1 MKRFLTLLLSV
12 LVLLTAIPATSVVAF
27 ANEIDDVISAAKTEL
42 NSSESTTTNE
52 QVNFETINIE
62 AGRPQYFASSN
73 NEIVLPQAT
82 QITRAE
88 WLHNL
93 VVVFEMTV
101 ESESLPDNYFTDLE
115 STHKYYEDI
124 LLAVEFFLGLTL
136 LIMSSILTG
145 WSFFAAVTAV
155 WAPLIVW
162 QLVKLKKAK
171 VDKDKRKAK
180 ILMALIMLL
189 PTVATFGGIFWIGH
203 KYF

>member
-1 MKRFLTLLLSV
+1 MKKTL
-12 LVLLTAIPATSVVAF
+12 
-27 ANEIDDVISAAKTEL
+27 
-42 NSSESTTTNE
+42 
-52 QVNFETINIE
+52 
-62 AGRPQYFASSN
+62 YF
-73 NEIVLPQAT
+73 
-82 QITRAE
+82 
-88 WLHNL
+88 
-93 VVVFEMTV
+93 
-101 ESESLPDNYFTDLE
+101 
-115 STHKYYEDI
+115 I
-124 LLAVEFFLGLTL
+124 LLAVEFLLGLTL

>member
-1 MKRFLTLLLSV
+1 MKKTL
-12 LVLLTAIPATSVVAF
+12 
-27 ANEIDDVISAAKTEL
+27 
-42 NSSESTTTNE
+42 
-52 QVNFETINIE
+52 
-62 AGRPQYFASSN
+62 YF
-73 NEIVLPQAT
+73 
-82 QITRAE
+82 
-88 WLHNL
+88 
-93 VVVFEMTV
+93 
-101 ESESLPDNYFTDLE
+101 
-115 STHKYYEDI
+115 I

-145 WSFFAAVTAV
+145 WSFFAAVAAV